1 MPERVRLEDGKLVLE
16 DRNGSGIWYAR
27 IYLDGERRYVWK
39 SLRTSDLNKA
49 KRDALRLFHQT
60 QFKVAEGLPIT
71 QRSLNAVID
80 EYENLRDQDNRLG
93 RLAGGTSG
101 VKHTSDAMLRQIRRV
116 AKFWREYAGT
126 KPITSVD
133 DKLLAGY
140 VQWRKTYYHGRADLP
155 KNAKLNPT
163 DKTLQWEITLGKM
176 LIKFAHDRGY
186 RGKLPLPTF
195 TFVPKLKRVRPA
207 FSRADFK
214 VLCEKLPEYVEASQ
228 DKRQR
233 ASRTLLRCYALIL
246 VLSGLRVGELNN
258 LRIRDIDVIKDE
270 DGRHTFQF
278 AVRGK
283 TGKRVVV
290 PRIEA
295 KTVIEM
301 MLIRRTGTPSRD
313 ALLFVMP
320 DGSSITTLADQF
332 QAFLKFAGLV
342 HNSAGERHT
351 LYSLR
356 HTYATLGI
364 MDDVDVFTI
373 ARNMGTSVA
382 MIEQYYGKH
391 ATPTTRARK
400 LGGEPFLFSS
410 ASNKGATETPD

>member
-1 MPERVRLEDGKLVLE
+1 MRERVRLEDGKLVLE
-16 DRNGSGIWYAR
+16 DRGGSGIWYAR
-27 IYLDGERRYVWK
+27 IYLDTERRYVWK
-39 SLRTSDLNKA
+39 SLRTSDLSQA

-60 QFKVAEGLPIT
+60 QFKLAEGLPIT
-71 QRSLNAVID
+71 QRTLNAVID
-80 EYENLRDQDNRLG
+80 EYEHTRDQDNRLG
-93 RLAGGTSG
+93 RLAGRSDG

-116 AKFWREYAGT
+116 ARFWREYAGT

-140 VQWRKTYYHGRADLP
+140 VHWRKAYYHGRSELP
-155 KNAKLNPT
+155 KNAKLKPT

-195 TFVPKLKRVRPA
+195 TFVPKVKRVRPA

-214 VLCEKLPEYVEASQ
+214 ILCDKLPDYVEASQ

-233 ASRTLLRCYALIL
+233 ASRALLRYYVLIL

-258 LRIRDIDVIKDE
+258 LRIRDIDVITDE
-270 DGRHTFQF
+270 DGRPTFQF
-278 AVRGK
+278 AVSGK

-295 KTVIEM
+295 KNVIEA
-301 MLIRRTGTPSRD
+301 MLLRRSGTPNRD

-356 HTYATLGI
+356 HTYATLAI

-373 ARNMGTSVA
+373 ARNMGTSVQ

-391 ATPTTRARK
+391 AMPTTRARK
-400 LGGEPFLFSS
+400 LGGEPFLF
-410 ASNKGATETPD
+410 AKRPKETVKAE